1 MNGIIISSEVERIT
15 TRSDGSLAITL
26 GTPELS
32 PANVAELFGYRKKVI
47 ACYLSPK
54 DKINQKEIDQVDEL
68 KPDLGGK
75 TQSQRLRNV
84 LYKLFEQ
91 NNEGHKDFDS
101 FYHHHTEIIISHLKA
116 KIQ

>member
-1 MNGIIISSEVERIT
+1 MDGIIISSEVEKIT

-32 PANVAELFGYRKKVI
+32 PVQVAVLFGYRRKIV

-54 DKINQKEIDQVDEL
+54 ETINQKEIDQVDKLNPEI
-68 KPDLGGK
+68 GGK

-84 LYKLFEQ
+84 LFKLYDQ
-91 NNEGHKDFDS
+91 NNEGHETFDA
-101 FYHHHTEIIISHLKA
+101 FYHHHTEVIINHLKS